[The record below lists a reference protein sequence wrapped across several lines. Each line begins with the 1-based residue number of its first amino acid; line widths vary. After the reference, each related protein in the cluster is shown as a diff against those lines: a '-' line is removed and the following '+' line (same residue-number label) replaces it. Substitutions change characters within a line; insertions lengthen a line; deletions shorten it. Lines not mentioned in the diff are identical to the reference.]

1 MIRLKWTDLVSD
13 SEKESCVVVLE
24 VTLASRNDPLTPFS
38 GLKLCLMYPIMR
50 MSSIKGCLTS
60 ETTMVSSNYHS
71 RYLYLALSCDLL
83 EPTLRHLC
91 PINLIRE
98 LEQRRRRRKRE
109 RHLNM

>member
-13 SEKESCVVVLE
+13 SEKESCVVVL

-60 ETTMVSSNYHS
+60 ETTMVSSN
-71 RYLYLALSCDLL
+71 LSLSQQISLPRAHYGICVL
-83 EPTLRHLC
+83 
-91 PINLIRE
+91 
-98 LEQRRRRRKRE
+98 
-109 RHLNM
+109 

>member
-50 MSSIKGCLTS
+50 MSSIKGCLTL
-60 ETTMVSSNYHS
+60 ETTMVSSN
-71 RYLYLALSCDLL
+71 LSLSQQISL
-83 EPTLRHLC
+83 PRAQL
-91 PINLIRE
+91 
-98 LEQRRRRRKRE
+98 
-109 RHLNM
+109 